1 MGLSNHVVTVSTL
14 VAEERRLSPAVCLV
28 LFRGSRLI
36 PIALVR
42 LPLLILCL
50 EIPSFFESF
59 VGTGAGLIS
68 LFFGGYMLWTIL
80 PERLK

>member
-1 MGLSNHVVTVSTL
+1 M
-14 VAEERRLSPAVCLV
+14 V

-50 EIPSFFESF
+50 EISPFFESF

-68 LFFGGYMLWTIL
+68 LFFGSYMLWTIL